1 MYPGLHAKIRPWQPA
16 FIMAQSGETVTY
28 AELERRSNRL
38 AHFLRAAG
46 LGRLDHYAIFME
58 NNARYVE
65 CCSAGE
71 RAGLY
76 YTCVNSYLTP
86 DEVAYILDNSESK
99 ILITS
104 MAKREIA
111 LKAVAQC
118 PRIERCLVVDRPG
131 YGGMVVN
138 LDATVDEF
146 PDTPVSDEALGAFML
161 YSSGTT
167 GRPKGVLRPLPDN
180 PPAQALPIFDAVMEL
195 WGFREDMIY
204 LSPAPLYHAAP
215 LLGVSLTIRKGGTAI
230 IMEHFDPEQY
240 LALIERRRVTHTQLV
255 PTMFSP
261 MLKLSDEVRCRAA
274 DMTCRH

>member
-1 MYPGLHAKIRPWQPA
+1 MYPRLQAKIRPQQPV

-38 AHFLRAAG
+38 AHFLRAVG

-104 MAKREIA
+104 AAKRDGA
-111 LKAVAQC
+111 LQAMAQC
-118 PRIERCLVVDRPG
+118 PRIERCLVVDGPVTAPG
-131 YGGMVVN
+131 WPISTRRQADFLTPPSPTNPSAPRCSIRQVQRAAQRGSCGPWLGGRRRRTCRSSISLWM
-138 LDATVDEF
+138 
-146 PDTPVSDEALGAFML
+146 LGAF
-161 YSSGTT
+161 
-167 GRPKGVLRPLPDN
+167 P
-180 PPAQALPIFDAVMEL
+180 
-195 WGFREDMIY
+195 
-204 LSPAPLYHAAP
+204 
-215 LLGVSLTIRKGGTAI
+215 TA
-230 IMEHFDPEQY
+230 
-240 LALIERRRVTHTQLV
+240 
-255 PTMFSP
+255 
-261 MLKLSDEVRCRAA
+261 
-274 DMTCRH
+274 